1 MRGPYKPKNRGMLL
15 STYLLCSLSPASELN
30 LHRFP
35 RESWTFMIP
44 NDDSVLQIEEFL
56 IYCAKSGG
64 IVVCVFSFPSCFA
77 LWCNYMKLCH
87 SKGGQNS
94 ERAQTFSSKKKTGQG
109 SPRSQKMWGKSH
121 RHKRTKTRISTSVF
135 EPTQVMSSHL
145 KLPICRKCQ
154 RSITKL

>member
-94 ERAQTFSSKKKTGQG
+94 ERAQTFSSKKKL
-109 SPRSQKMWGKSH
+109 GKGVLEARRCGENPIDIRELRRESL
-121 RHKRTKTRISTSVF
+121 
-135 EPTQVMSSHL
+135 HL
-145 KLPICRKCQ
+145 CLNLLR
-154 RSITKL
+154 